1 MTDFISED
9 DLRTFEGWLRYQAVP
24 TTSTPEEIKE
34 WRAIFDDV
42 KRASESIAKIGRI
55 KLPPTIGEQRYGV
68 AIRDGSD
75 LWLTMWIKCAP
86 KGDIY
91 VMYPRADGSNPHAS
105 YHRDG
110 TFHHKSY
117 GTKSAVT
124 RQLQPLDDAFT
135 GSEHL
140 GGYGGHGKST
150 GAVCDR
156 DDFDGL
162 VIVEPGILGPIHG
175 SVVVDVA
182 EPGYEPTRCRDFS
195 KAGFQATGSSVGGYH
210 HRPARSGY
218 SIPALAG

>member
-1 MTDFISED
+1 
-9 DLRTFEGWLRYQAVP
+9 
-24 TTSTPEEIKE
+24 
-34 WRAIFDDV
+34 
-42 KRASESIAKIGRI
+42 
-55 KLPPTIGEQRYGV
+55 
-68 AIRDGSD
+68 
-75 LWLTMWIKCAP
+75 MWIKCAP

-182 EPGYEPTRCRDFS
+182 EPGYEPTRCRDFRRQVFRRPDRPS
-195 KAGFQATGSSVGGYH
+195 VVITIARHDQVIPFLRWPDDFERTRRANTSLSRPRLSGGRRTPGRQERRTTHYRGATGA
-210 HRPARSGY
+210 PA
-218 SIPALAG
+218 A